1 MWQESHKAITQQRVS
16 LQFELV
22 LLASLKVE
30 AIIANNQIA
39 LSMLSC
45 FLSMLSYILKS
56 LW

>member
-16 LQFELV
+16 LQSELV